1 MNTFKKYIFTLA
13 AIFTISVTGVFAAA
27 ADKNEVQNL
36 SGLEKKVRRE
46 LLSASW
52 EPVFDHLSFQVSGN
66 TVTLYGQVLNP
77 STRKRAERFVKEIEG
92 VSQVINNIEVLPLS
106 GFDNSIRHQAVYA
119 LANQGGLY
127 RYLQGNNPSLR
138 IVVNRGRVTL
148 EGIVNDETDK
158 RLAFFAVNGIPGVF
172 SVTNNLRTEK
182 GGRN

>member
-1 MNTFKKYIFTLA
+1 MNTLKKYIFTLA
-13 AIFTISVTGVFAAA
+13 AIFTISVSGVFAVA
-27 ADKNEVQNL
+27 ADNNETQNL

-46 LLSASW
+46 LVNASW
-52 EPVFDHLSFQVSGN
+52 EPVFDHLSFQVTGN

-77 STRKRAERFVKEIEG
+77 STRKRAERFVSEVEG
-92 VSQVINNIEVLPLS
+92 VSQVVNKIEVLPPS
-106 GFDNSIRHQAVYA
+106 GIDNSIRRQAIYS
-119 LANQGGLY
+119 LADQAGLY

-138 IVVNRGRVTL
+138 IIVNHGRITL
-148 EGIVNDETDK
+148 EGVVNNETDK